1 MKLRKCVLLFFLLY
15 VALVITAKPKTIRQQ
30 IEWLR
35 NERKINFV
43 YDSSL
48 PLDKPY
54 KGKSLQKMTVPQALQ
69 SLLVNSGIDFSI
81 MGNYI
86 MLKQKTEDKPS
97 VHTQH
102 HKEQHNTNRHYT
114 LSGFA
119 EDENGERLINATI
132 RDVASGL
139 ATMTNSS
146 GFFSITLP
154 EGTHIIRCGYI
165 GFDDKQEKVNLKSDI
180 HLNFILNENANI
192 KEIVITADLNS
203 PLMTTQTGKH
213 SFGKQDIKTEFALLS
228 SPDVIKTLQRSS
240 GVASGVE
247 LTSGLYVHGGNNDEN
262 LFLIDGSPLYQVN
275 HALGLFSAF
284 NSDVVKNIDFYKG
297 GFPARYGG
305 RLSSVVDVR
314 TDDGD
319 LNHYHGSYRLGL
331 LDGSLQ
337 FEGPIRKGKT
347 SFNFGLRR
355 SWIDILSRPIF
366 ALYNKSSASDDK
378 LNLCYFFHDLNAKIT
393 NIFDNRNRLSLSVYS
408 GEDKLGTK
416 DNSDDNYGTSYSDK
430 DVTKNDFNWGNF
442 NMALLFEHQFSPKLF
457 ANFNTVY
464 TYNISKFK
472 SQEDEQCKEGKNVVD
487 QIHSEHEYKSSIRD
501 YGYRISFDYRP
512 SPHHHIR
519 FGNDFTWHFFHP
531 QTRYLMSSCDNST
544 SKDTTSLTS
553 KNYYPARECSIY
565 AEDEMIINGHWSIN
579 AGINASLFSI
589 HGKTFTNINPRFAL
603 KYQPFTNLSF
613 KASYTSMT
621 QYVHKISNSF
631 LELPT
636 DYWVPTTE
644 ILHPMNS
651 WQLTAGA
658 YFQPHNNLLISLE
671 GYYKHSNH
679 LLQYASWSGLEPP
692 AAKWDKTVM
701 DGEGRFYGMELDASY
716 KISNFQLRGSYT
728 LSWNQRKYEDFYPN
742 WYFDKFDNRHKI
754 DLSARWQITHSISAF
769 ADWTFH
775 SGNHITIP
783 TQYVPMPNVPEGKPS
798 ENQTSDFI
806 YEKPNNFKLPNYHR
820 LDLGFDFHHITKHH
834 HERIFNISFYN
845 AYCHYNSMYAEVKQK
860 QDGHF
865 YIKNHAY
872 IPVIPSFS
880 YTIKF

>member
-1 MKLRKCVLLFFLLY
+1 MKLRKCVLLFFLLCMS
-15 VALVITAKPKTIRQQ
+15 LVVTAKSKTIRQQ

-35 NERKINFV
+35 NERKVNFV

-48 PLDKPY
+48 SLDKPY
-54 KGKSLQKMTVPQALQ
+54 KGKSLRNMSISLALQ
-69 SLLVNSGIDFSI
+69 SLFTDSGIDFSVKGDYVI
-81 MGNYI
+81 
-86 MLKQKTEDKPS
+86 LKKKTDEKS
-97 VHTQH
+97 TINSTH
-102 HKEQHNTNRHYT
+102 HKEQRNIKHNYT
-114 LSGFA
+114 ISGFV
-119 EDENGERLINATI
+119 EDVNGERLINATI
-132 RDVASGL
+132 QDITSGL

-146 GFFSITLP
+146 GFYSITLS
-154 EGTHIIRCGYI
+154 EGIHHLRCGYI
-165 GFDDKQEKVNLKSDI
+165 GFEDKQEKVSLKSNTQ
-180 HLNFILNENANI
+180 LNFTIQENGHI
-192 KEIVITADLNS
+192 KEIVVTADLNS

-213 SFGKQDIKTEFALLS
+213 SFSKKDIKTEFALLS

-262 LFLIDGSPLYQVN
+262 LFIIDGSPLYEVN
-275 HALGLFSAF
+275 HTLGLFSAF
-284 NSDVVKNIDFYKG
+284 NSDIVKNIDFYKG

-319 LNHYHGSYRLGL
+319 LYHYHGSYRLGL
-331 LDGSLQ
+331 IDGSLQ

-355 SWIDILSRPIF
+355 SWIDLLSRPLF
-366 ALYNKSSASDDK
+366 ALCNRSSSSDDK

-393 NIFDNRNRLSLSVYS
+393 NIFDNRNRISLSIYS
-408 GEDKLGTK
+408 GEDKLNAK
-416 DNSDDNYGTSYSDK
+416 DETNDNFGESYSDK
-430 DVTKNDFNWGNF
+430 DLTKNEFKWGNF

-457 ANFNTVY
+457 AKFNAIY
-464 TYNISKFK
+464 TYNISKYK
-472 SQEDEQCKEGKNVVD
+472 SQEDDLYKKEQEVIN
-487 QIHSEHEYKSSIRD
+487 QTHYEHEYRSSIRD
-501 YGYRISFDYRP
+501 YGYRMSFDYRP

-519 FGNDFTWHFFHP
+519 FGNDFTWHSFHP
-531 QTRYLMSSCDNST
+531 QTKNLVSNYDTSSG
-544 SKDTTSLTS
+544 KDTISISS
-553 KNYYPARECSIY
+553 KNNYPARECSIY

-589 HGKTFTNINPRFAL
+589 HGKTFTNMNPRFAL

-658 YFQPHNNLLISLE
+658 YFQPYNNLLISVE

-692 AAKWDKTVM
+692 AGKWDKMVM
-701 DGEGRFYGMELDASY
+701 DGKGRFYGMELDASY
-716 KISNFQLRGSYT
+716 KCGNFQLKGSYT
-728 LSWNQRKYEDFYPN
+728 LSWNQRKYKEFYPK

-754 DLSARWQITHSISAF
+754 DVSARWQITHSISAF

-783 TQYVPMPNVPEGKPS
+783 TQYVPMPNVPEGNPS
-798 ENQTSDFI
+798 DNSTSDFI
-806 YEKPNNFKLPNYHR
+806 YEQPNNFKLPNYHR
-820 LDLGFDFHHITKHH
+820 LDLGVDFHHTTKHN

-845 AYCHYNSMYAEVKQK
+845 AYCHYNSMYVEVKQK
-860 QDGHF
+860 KDGHF